1 MQDLIKALITA
12 RQRSENAK
20 KNATNPDYKN
30 RYADIAAVIDAVNS
44 ACEGLG
50 LAFVQDCHSDSDN
63 ITVVTRILH
72 ESGQVMDLAPLTM
85 PIAQKTPQGYGSA
98 LTYGRRYS
106 LQTAFGIAAELDDD
120 GNAASLRAAA
130 KTLPSPANKNPDVI
144 DAIKNCVEYEE
155 LVSLYNGLS
164 AESRTLYMEEV
175 KDKKAKLKELER
187 QNGKVV

>member
-1 MQDLIKALITA
+1 MQELIKALITA

-20 KNATNPDYKN
+20 KNASNSHFKN
-30 RYADIAAVIDAVNS
+30 RYADLAAVIDAVTV
-44 ACEGLG
+44 ACDGLG
-50 LAFVQDCHSDSDN
+50 ITFVQDCHSDSDH

-85 PIAQKTPQGYGSA
+85 PIVQKTPQAYGSA

-120 GNAASLRAAA
+120 GNAASHRPATKQL
-130 KTLPSPANKNPDVI
+130 LPLADKNLDVI

-155 LVSLYNGLS
+155 LVLLYNGLS

-175 KDKKAKLKELER
+175 GAKKKQLKAR
-187 QNGKVV
+187 TPQ